1 MSVGFYLDQ
10 DRCAG
15 CRACQVACKDKNR
28 LEVGILY
35 REAHTY
41 SVGEFPTA
49 KAYSYSFSC
58 NHCEDPI
65 CLKNCPTGA
74 IYKAEDGTVIQD
86 QGNVRPSEVL
96 PGAGRVRQVR
106 RMLRPA
112 PKRWGAGVRG
122 RVPEPGAQV
131 RRRRRASR
139 RIRRRLGRGA
149 HRRSA
154 LAGGDAAEHPHQDEG
169 MRLRRGVSG
178 GQLVAAASGWAAAS
192 QRARARRPFGG
203 VGASGGAL
211 RRRAGRF
218 GGVAEASRRRLTRR
232 P

>member
-1 MSVGFYLDQ
+1 MTVGFYLDMT
-10 DRCAG
+10 RCIG
-15 CRACQVACKDKNR
+15 CRACQVVCKDKNR
-28 LEVGILY
+28 LEVGTLY

-41 SVGEFPTA
+41 TVGRFPEVQG
-49 KAYSYSFSC
+49 YSYSASC

-86 QGNVRPSEVL
+86 QGKPVRPPEVL

-106 RMLRPA
+106 RVLRPA
-112 PKRWGAGVRG
+112 PKRRGAGVRG

-131 RRRRRASR
+131 RRRRRAAC

-154 LAGGDAAEHPHQDEG
+154 LAGGDASEHPHQDEG

-178 GQLVAAASGWAAAS
+178 GQLVAAASGWAAAP
-192 QRARARRPFGG
+192 QEARARRPFGG
-203 VGASGGAL
+203 IGASGGAV
-211 RRRAGRF
+211 RQRC
-218 GGVAEASRRRLTRR
+218 GGVAQASCRRLTRR